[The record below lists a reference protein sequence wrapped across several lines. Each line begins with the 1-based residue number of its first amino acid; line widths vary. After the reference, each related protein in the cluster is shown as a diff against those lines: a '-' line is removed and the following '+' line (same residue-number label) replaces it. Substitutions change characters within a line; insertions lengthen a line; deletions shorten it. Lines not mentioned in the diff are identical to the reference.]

1 MNRNKVF
8 ELFPGAKLGIARV
21 RPIGSL
27 KKLSSFLLCAAFTL
41 CPAVAAQAPVFLGS
55 AAPFGVL
62 AGTSVTN
69 SGFSVING
77 DLGISPGTSVTG
89 FPPGKVI
96 GTIYTPNLPTTGNT
110 VAQHAQAS
118 LTIAYN
124 DAAGRGGAFTNVN
137 AADLAGLTLTPG
149 LYKSHTTI
157 SIAAGGKLYLKGKG
171 VYIFQIGTGLT
182 VNQGASI
189 VLEGG
194 AQAVDIFW
202 QVGSLA
208 SLGTGASFAGTI
220 MAGTAVTMGTNATL
234 NGRALAKAEVT
245 LLTNTL
251 TVPGGGGGG
260 GHKH

>member
-124 DAAGRGGAFTNVN
+124 DAAGRGGRIHERERRRF
-137 AADLAGLTLTPG
+137 
-149 LYKSHTTI
+149 
-157 SIAAGGKLYLKGKG
+157 
-171 VYIFQIGTGLT
+171 
-182 VNQGASI
+182 
-189 VLEGG
+189 
-194 AQAVDIFW
+194 
-202 QVGSLA
+202 
-208 SLGTGASFAGTI
+208 
-220 MAGTAVTMGTNATL
+220 
-234 NGRALAKAEVT
+234 GRADPDPWPV
-245 LLTNTL
+245 
-251 TVPGGGGGG
+251 
-260 GHKH
+260 